1 MIKNG
6 KNGTVCGRSLG
17 NTRLPHLLAAKNMI
31 KHAPTASER
40 STPAHGRSVA
50 RAVPNKTPQD
60 SPGVSKSLV
69 PNRSVFKKPADDYHI
84 TSIAP
89 SPTSH
94 LLLTPSFLG
103 HDSTTESNV
112 RLILTLTDTSRLVL
126 FDPHGSSDGSY
137 RKALVG
143 G

>member
-1 MIKNG
+1 MDDP
-6 KNGTVCGRSLG
+6 S
-17 NTRLPHLLAAKNMI
+17 P
-31 KHAPTASER
+31 
-40 STPAHGRSVA
+40 
-50 RAVPNKTPQD
+50 VPCRTETPQD
-60 SPGVSKSLV
+60 SFRKGDGLPGVSKSLV